1 MDKNSEEYEA
11 VLEKL
16 EVMFPGQVADCEEL
30 LQALVKLMAACARHS
45 HPSPELTPR
54 LT

>member
-1 MDKNSEEYEA
+1 MEKNSEEYEA

-30 LQALVKLMAACARHS
+30 LQLLVKLMAVTARHS
-45 HPSPELTPR
+45 HPSPELSAGLR
-54 LT
+54 